1 MTTKERG
8 RWQRRNENDD
18 DEGRLRPPPPEHI
31 TRTLRSGHRPSPT
44 RASRLCQ
51 SLSRS
56 PLAKDDQTARRR
68 PHELGGEGRAPQRRA
83 LRPAWSVG
91 DDRKEP
97 ANEEEERNDD
107 GAPSHLA
114 RELVGYVLAPHAH
127 EPARLCARGRGGR
140 PSIDRHAK
148 EPSLARASPARHD
161 RCRRSVSS
169 PPTMTTARRTGMASS
184 RARGCSLAEGSSRP
198 TAVSLLSA
206 LRALAGGKETPPR
219 VRARGPR
226 STAVG
231 SFLPTS

>member
-51 SLSRS
+51 SLSQS
-56 PLAKDDQTARRR
+56 PLAKDDQTARRH
-68 PHELGGEGRAPQRRA
+68 PHELGGEGRAPRRRA

-97 ANEEEERNDD
+97 GNEEEERNDD

-169 PPTMTTARRTGMASS
+169 PPTMTAARRTGMASS
-184 RARGCSLAEGSSRP
+184 RREKVRSPRVPRGRRQSRFSRHCVRSLAER
-198 TAVSLLSA
+198 TH
-206 LRALAGGKETPPR
+206 PR